1 MRQNCMRQSGIIGV
15 VVLALV
21 LAGCGNG
28 AGGGNINGSWT
39 ATLMNTEGTPAFA
52 FQTSFTQGSG
62 SNLNVVNF
70 SFTTSGNC
78 FASQQTTETGSFS
91 LTGNFNGNVSGA
103 FAMTIET
110 TGSEKDI
117 LTLQGTVNNGKIT
130 GTWTLTGTL
139 ASCTGNGNFTMTAS

>member
-1 MRQNCMRQSGIIGV
+1 MKQTGIIGV

-28 AGGGNINGSWT
+28 MGGGSGNINGSWT
-39 ATLMNTEGTPAFA
+39 ATLMSTQGTPTFA

-70 SFTTSGNC
+70 SFTTPGNC

-91 LTGNFNGNVSGA
+91 LTGNFNGNVSGT
-103 FAMTIET
+103 FGMTIET
-110 TGSEKDI
+110 TGTEKDI

-130 GTWTLTGTL
+130 GTWTLNGTL
-139 ASCTGNGNFTMTAS
+139 TSCSGNGNFTMTAS